1 MMSAESL
8 EERSLEVLAPPEEVD
23 EELLFLYFENK
34 RRSGGGPLESV
45 QRKDGCTLLVFEEAQ
60 AATRVLS
67 KGAHSLHNVKLQVR
81 RPPLK
86 DPCRLLLRGINPN
99 TSMEM
104 VELYVENVM
113 DLNVGEYTLFP
124 SLGGD
129 VLLIQL
135 SQPISTGLWFT
146 FRNVAAP
153 PH

>member
-1 MMSAESL
+1 MLSSG
-8 EERSLEVLAPPEEVD
+8 RVLTV
-23 EELLFLYFENK
+23 
-34 RRSGGGPLESV
+34 RCGSV
-45 QRKDGCTLLVFEEAQ
+45 ST

-104 VELYVENVM
+104 VELYVENMM

-124 SLGGD
+124 SPGGD
-129 VLLIQL
+129 VILIQL
-135 SQPISTGLWFT
+135 SQPISTGLWFS
-146 FRNVAAP
+146 FRNVETRSVLQLGLITTKNKCTL
-153 PH
+153 